1 MSAEPIRP
9 HLLVLAS
16 TYPRW
21 GGDHEPGFVH
31 ELCKRLVARFDV
43 TVLTPHA
50 PGAARRECL
59 DGVEIRRF
67 RYAPQRLQT
76 LVHGGGMLANL
87 RRARWKWALL
97 PGFMLAQCW
106 SAWRIARELRVDIVH
121 AHWVLPQGLV
131 ACLLRSA
138 GIVPTY
144 ALTAHGAD
152 LHGLRGA
159 WAQALKR
166 RVIRHA
172 AALSTVSAALRD
184 EAAAL
189 TPLGPPAQVIP
200 MGADLRERFVPDGGV
215 PRQHD
220 ELLFVGRLV
229 EKKGVAVLLEAFKLL
244 REARPQLRLRI
255 IGHGPLTGELQARAD
270 ELGLSA
276 AVVFD
281 GPRTPAELPA
291 LLHAATLLIVPSVR
305 TAGGDQE
312 GAPVVLMEAAGCACP
327 IVASDLPGIREL
339 VGDAL
344 APAMLAA
351 PGSAEALAEAIERVL
366 DDPRAALSRAAA
378 LRERCMA
385 LVDWAPVAAAYAR
398 WLEAPLQR
406 AR

>member
-1 MSAEPIRP
+1 
-9 HLLVLAS
+9 VLAS

-59 DGVEIRRF
+59 DGVDIRRF

-97 PGFMLAQCW
+97 PGFMLAQYW

-121 AHWVLPQGLV
+121 AHWVLPQGLI
-131 ACLLRSA
+131 AYLLRCTGSIPA
-138 GIVPTY
+138 Y

-159 WAQALKR
+159 WAQRLKR
-166 RVIRHA
+166 CVIRDA

-189 TPLGPPAQVIP
+189 ASGGPAAQVIP
-200 MGADLRERFVPDGGV
+200 MGADLRERFVPDAAV
-215 PRQHD
+215 PRRHD
-220 ELLFVGRLV
+220 ELLFIGRLV
-229 EKKGVAVLLEAFKLL
+229 DKKGVACLLDAFKQL
-244 REARPQLRLRI
+244 RDSRSQLRLRI
-255 IGHGPLTGELQARAD
+255 VGHGPLADRLRARAAD
-270 ELGLSA
+270 LGMS
-276 AVVFD
+276 AVVDFV
-281 GPRTPAELPA
+281 GPLSTAELPA
-291 LLHAATLLIVPSVR
+291 LLRAATLLVLPSVR
-305 TAGGDQE
+305 TDGGDQE
-312 GAPVVLMEAAGCACP
+312 GVPVVLMEAAGCACP
-327 IVASDLPGIREL
+327 VVASDLPGIREL
-339 VGDAL
+339 VGEAL
-344 APAMLAA
+344 APTMLAA
-351 PGSAEALAEAIERVL
+351 PGNSAALAEVIERFL
-366 DDPRAALSRAAA
+366 ADPLAALRRAEA

-385 LVDWAPVAAAYAR
+385 RVDWQPVAAAYAQ
-398 WLEAPLQR
+398 WLEAALQR
-406 AR
+406 PR